1 MLCWELTCS
10 PLSLDV
16 TVSVS
21 EARHSMAFLHGPV
34 QTAHWDKF
42 AFCISPPSLAIVR
55 GDRLVGGPHCD
66 AQRRIEDEQNV
77 DPNSGKNMHR

>member
-21 EARHSMAFLHGPV
+21 EARHSIGISHSPV
-34 QTAHWDKF
+34 QTAHWDKV
-42 AFCISPPSLAIVR
+42 AFYVSPPFRAIV
-55 GDRLVGGPHCD
+55 GGERLVGGPHCD
-66 AQRRIEDEQNV
+66 AQRHIENEKNV
-77 DPNSGKNMHR
+77 EPNSRKNMHR